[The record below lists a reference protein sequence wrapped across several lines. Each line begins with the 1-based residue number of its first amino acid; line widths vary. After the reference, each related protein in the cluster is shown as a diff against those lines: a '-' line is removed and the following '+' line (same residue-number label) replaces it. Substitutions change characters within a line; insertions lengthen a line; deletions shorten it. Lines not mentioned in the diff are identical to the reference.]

1 MSHPPKVNFRSR
13 LSKLI
18 DRSPVSAN
26 ESTSTTTSKFIAD
39 ESTAAVRKS
48 PQREGNDLFDKAST
62 TDNHQHIPLSPLLSP
77 HQQGQSMSFFPSMR
91 RRAFSHDRPNSSSSS
106 STATNITKT
115 ASISS
120 SSNINT
126 ATPSSQILHPPSPME
141 GDIYS
146 KMKNDSCSFPKI
158 VSPEPKSNTSHIY
171 VAPAHRDLNEQS
183 YKSKLFHLYPGASLS
198 PSPSKFETFIQKAE
212 SKLAQREEMIV
223 ELTNQTAQQEE
234 EILSLEQDIARLQK
248 QLIQEQEMVQRDC
261 TTTPNTTAS
270 TDTSSQEEAPPLQ
283 EEDSN
288 IANLLNNAFH
298 EFEVLTEERSD
309 FVCLDATYVRRLCH
323 QVYEFT
329 ITKKRMEKQLPFV
342 KGMCDQI
349 VESLRDQ
356 LASVEQKQTQV
367 EHSRLNDLST
377 KSYEQHL
384 EKQQLTD
391 RLSAVLA
398 DIKKYTDDLEQENY
412 KNKALRDALT
422 LVETDKANFE
432 MNMLNELST
441 LHAENEE
448 LATEFQREINLKS
461 ELATHMQETME
472 KTRFNYRASGLFAQ
486 SSKDDPNAIVLL
498 DATQH
503 GEQQCDDALATE
515 RNEVGVNTATWGLP
529 SSSVVQAFRRRPSQ
543 PNTFGFYPG
552 DNKNNDYN
560 NHHNIDDYNDY
571 NLDLQHQQ
579 SFSITPQSR
588 EEKIWSRTYHQTR
601 KALNILTLVESL
613 IAGKPII
620 TETST
625 QQPQCAQD
633 VASNVNE
640 MIKRMISKIE
650 RITGE
655 SDVKKNRHASKS
667 LLLVTARDNILSM
680 LSLPDQD
687 EQHQALI
694 EAILVTNLFIK

>member
-1 MSHPPKVNFRSR
+1 MSHAKVNLRTR

-18 DRSPVSAN
+18 DRSPASAN
-26 ESTSTTTSKFIAD
+26 ESASTTTSKFIAD
-39 ESTAAVRKS
+39 ESTAAFRKS
-48 PQREGNDLFDKAST
+48 PQREGNDLFDKATT

-77 HQQGQSMSFFPSMR
+77 QQGQSISFFPSMR
-91 RRAFSHDRPNSSSSS
+91 LRTFSHDRPNSSSSS
-106 STATNITKT
+106 STATKT

-120 SSNINT
+120 SSNIKT
-126 ATPSSQILHPPSPME
+126 ATPSSQILQPPSPVA
-141 GDIYS
+141 GDIYC
-146 KMKNDSCSFPKI
+146 KTKNDSCSLPNI
-158 VSPEPKSNTSHIY
+158 VSPEPKSNTPHIY
-171 VAPAHRDLNEQS
+171 LAPAHHDLKEQN
-183 YKSKLFHLYPGASLS
+183 YKSKLFHLSPGVSSS

-223 ELTNQTAQQEE
+223 ELTNQNAQQEE
-234 EILSLEQDIARLQK
+234 EILSLQQDIARLQK
-248 QLIQEQEMVQRDC
+248 QIIQEQEIVQRDC
-261 TTTPNTTAS
+261 TTTPNTTTS
-270 TDTSSQEEAPPLQ
+270 TDTSSQEEASPLQ
-283 EEDSN
+283 GEDSS
-288 IANLLNNAFH
+288 IVNLLNNAFH

-349 VESLRDQ
+349 VESLREQ

-398 DIKKYTDDLEQENY
+398 DIKKYTDELEQENY

-448 LATEFQREINLKS
+448 LSTEFQRQINLKN
-461 ELATHMQETME
+461 ELATHMQETLE

-486 SSKDDPNAIVLL
+486 SSKDDPNAIVLV

-503 GEQQCDDALATE
+503 RQQQCDDALDKA
-515 RNEVGVNTATWGLP
+515 RNEVGMNTATWGLP
-529 SSSVVQAFRRRPSQ
+529 RSSVVQAFRRRPSQ
-543 PNTFGFYPG
+543 PNTFALYPG
-552 DNKNNDYN
+552 DNNTNNNKNN
-560 NHHNIDDYNDY
+560 NHHNIDDQNDY
-571 NLDLQHQQ
+571 NSDLQHQQ
-579 SFSITPQSR
+579 SFLITPQSL
-588 EEKIWSRTYHQTR
+588 EEKIWSRTHHQTR

-613 IAGKPII
+613 VAGKPIV

-625 QQPQCAQD
+625 QQLQYACD

-640 MIKRMISKIE
+640 MIQRLICKLE

-655 SDVKKNRHASKS
+655 SDVEKNHHCNKS
-667 LLLVTARDNILSM
+667 LLLVSTRDNILSM
-680 LSLPDQD
+680 LPLPDQD
-687 EQHQALI
+687 KLHKLI
-694 EAILVTNLFIK
+694 EAILVTNIFII